1 MKQKPAHETKANS
14 WNKSQF
20 LKQKLVH

>member
-14 WNKSQF
+14 WNKS
-20 LKQKLVH
+20 